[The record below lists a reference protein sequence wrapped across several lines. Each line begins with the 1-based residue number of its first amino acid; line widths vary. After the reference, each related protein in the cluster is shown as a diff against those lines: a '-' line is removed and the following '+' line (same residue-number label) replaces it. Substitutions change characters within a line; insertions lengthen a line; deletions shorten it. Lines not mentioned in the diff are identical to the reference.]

1 MIKVVEVV
9 VVAIVG
15 VFSYWVVGKNY
26 CYGKEVV
33 SLKQKNKNE
42 LLYMIIY

>member
-1 MIKVVEVV
+1 MIKVVVVV

-33 SLKQKNKNE
+33 SLKKQKQK
-42 LLYMIIY
+42 